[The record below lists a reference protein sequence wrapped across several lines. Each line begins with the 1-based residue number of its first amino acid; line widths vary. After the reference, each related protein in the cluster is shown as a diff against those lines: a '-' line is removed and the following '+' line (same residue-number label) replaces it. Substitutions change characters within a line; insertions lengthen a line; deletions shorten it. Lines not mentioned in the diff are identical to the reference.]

1 MIDHRIWAD
10 PGPEFRDVTLWMLND
25 RLENDEIV
33 RQLEGIRAAGCGSV
47 IARTYN
53 GLRSDYPGEGF
64 MASMET
70 LIAAAGRLG
79 LRVYLQAGFMP
90 ACVPNLPEQFSLPIL
105 TARPKGNAADT
116 PPLATC
122 GDASIHAGRA
132 AGRLDLLNPAAVDYY
147 LDLAYERTWRR
158 FKREFGKTI
167 VSMWVDEPHFNPPH
181 MPWGDG
187 LQAAFERRWG
197 YSLAG
202 AIPSLFGRVGN
213 WEQVRYQ
220 YWRTVLEMLQEAY
233 FARIAAWCSQNRLAF
248 SGHLMGEDY
257 LESQVAWTAATM
269 PLYPFMDIPG
279 IDHLTRSLEWGCYA
293 DAGERGIPFLLTP
306 AQCVS
311 AGAQAGKPA
320 ALCEMYGVSSQ
331 SLTFRDQKF
340 IGDYFFS
347 KGINLRCLHATFYSL
362 RGRRKRIYPPHLSYQ
377 QPWWAEQRM
386 VGDYF
391 ARLGYALRQGRRA
404 ADVLVLHPQESAFIL
419 YEPLEYFAFDPA
431 KNPPEQ
437 PSQEKNA
444 EIEKLNTALIGVF
457 RSLVESRRSFDLG
470 DEQMLERM
478 GSVGAD
484 GTLHVGAMSYRAVV
498 LPPLL
503 LTLRRSTLWL
513 LEQFNLAGGIVLA
526 AGTASPERVEGVPD
540 AAARDFLETI
550 RREDEGHAWWIAALD
565 AALPRRLYVESPGA
579 APDELLLCERE
590 LEEGHLVFLCNRN
603 RSRSRRVSLHREGAR
618 RIQELDPAS
627 GRIRMAATGK
637 HGEAAHVE
645 TTLAPGETKLY
656 LFEDAPVA
664 ESQDAVDS
672 ESVEYHTD
680 VGEDEADEVALDASW
695 QLRRLGPNALTLDFC
710 SYRTNE
716 QPFSAPLPIIAVQQ
730 ILCARQYRG
739 PLWMRQ
745 AFNVET
751 VPKQAWLA
759 VENPEEQAISLN
771 GKPVERQPEGY
782 FLDRAFRKLDISA
795 LLRSGV
801 NTLEMRREFTPLA
814 RAASDLAGLF
824 QNLTGAELESSYIV
838 GEFGVHGKEAGQGPG
853 CVRLQP
859 EFRLG
864 IEPSEIVS
872 GRDLIGLGYPF
883 FAGVMR
889 ASRQLT
895 LPRPAAGERL
905 ILGVHG
911 LNACLLRVFVNG
923 IMAGAR
929 GWDPFAVDITDA
941 VKEGENEV
949 ALELVSTLRNLLGPH
964 HRPSGDP
971 DSCWGEPAF
980 RGETRSR
987 GGQADPNW
995 HQTRNRAG
1003 APWTDDYLFV
1013 PFGFERVTLGRRR
1026 VRS

>member
-1 MIDHRIWAD
+1 MIDPRTFAD
-10 PGPEFRDVTLWMLND
+10 PGPEYRDVTLWMLND
-25 RLENDEIV
+25 RLEDDEIV

-70 LIAAAGRLG
+70 LVAAASRLG

-105 TARPKGNAADT
+105 TAWPKINAAET
-116 PPLATC
+116 PALAVC

-181 MPWGDG
+181 LPWGDG
-187 LQAAFERRWG
+187 LQTAFERRWG

-202 AIPSLFGRVGN
+202 AIPALHGRVGH

-293 DAGERGIPFLLTP
+293 DAGERGVPFLLTP

-377 QPWWAEQRM
+377 QPWWPEQRM

-391 ARLGYALRQGRRA
+391 ARLGYALRQGRRS
-404 ADVLVLHPQESAFIL
+404 ADVLVLHPQESAFML
-419 YEPLEYFAFDPA
+419 YEPLEYFVFDPSR
-431 KNPPEQ
+431 NPPEQ
-437 PSQEKNA
+437 SSHEKNA
-444 EIEKLNTALIGVF
+444 EIEKLNASLIGVL
-457 RSLVESRRSFDLG
+457 RSLVESHRSFDLG

-478 GSVGAD
+478 GSIGAD
-484 GTLHVGAMSYRAVV
+484 GTLRVGAMSYRAVV
-498 LPPLL
+498 LPPML
-503 LTLRRSTLWL
+503 LTMRRTTLRL
-513 LEQFNLAGGIVLA
+513 LEQFKLAGGIVLA
-526 AGTASPERVEGVPD
+526 AGAASPERVEGVPD
-540 AAARDFLETI
+540 TVARDFVKAVRKEN
-550 RREDEGHAWWIAALD
+550 EGHAWWIAALD
-565 AALPRRLYVESPGA
+565 AALPRRLHVESPGA
-579 APDELLLCERE
+579 PPDELLLCERE

-603 RSRSRRVSLHREGAR
+603 RVRPRQISLHREGAR

-627 GRIRMAATGK
+627 GRIKMAAAGK
-637 HGEAAHVE
+637 HREAAHVE
-645 TTLAPGETKLY
+645 AILAPGEAKLY
-656 LFEDAPVA
+656 LFEEASIPASETAADSVSVKHHPVI
-664 ESQDAVDS
+664 
-672 ESVEYHTD
+672 
-680 VGEDEADEVALDASW
+680 GEDEADEIALDSSW
-695 QLRRLGPNALTLDFC
+695 QLRRLGTNALTLDFC
-710 SYRTNE
+710 RYRTSE
-716 QPFSAPLPIIAVQQ
+716 QPYSEPLPIIAVQQ
-730 ILCARQYRG
+730 ILCSRQYRG

-745 AFNVET
+745 VFNVET

-759 VENPEEQAISLN
+759 VENPDEQAISLN
-771 GKPVERQPEGY
+771 GKPVESK
-782 FLDRAFRKLDISA
+782 LDGFFHDRSFQKVDISA
-795 LLRSGV
+795 FLRLGI
-801 NTLEMRREFTPLA
+801 NTLELRREFAPLA
-814 RAASDLAGLF
+814 RAATDLAGLF
-824 QNLTGAELESSYIV
+824 QNLSGTELESSYIV
-838 GEFGVHGKEAGQGPG
+838 GEFGVHGKEVAQEPG
-853 CVRLQP
+853 WVRLQP
-859 EFRLG
+859 EFRIG
-864 IEPSEIVS
+864 IEPSEIAS

-889 ASRQLT
+889 VSRQLT

-905 ILGVHG
+905 ILGVRG
-911 LNACLLRVFVNG
+911 LNACVLRVTVNG
-923 IMAGAR
+923 VMAGVR
-929 GWDPFAVDITDA
+929 GWDPFSVDITDA
-941 VKEGENEV
+941 IKEGENEV
-949 ALELVSTLRNLLGPH
+949 ALEFVGTLRNLLGPH

-980 RGETRSR
+980 RGETSSR
-987 GGQADPNW
+987 GGPADPNW
-995 HQTRNRAG
+995 YQTRNRAG
-1003 APWTDDYLFV
+1003 APWTDDYLVV
-1013 PFGFERVTLGRRR
+1013 PFGFENVTLARRR
-1026 VRS
+1026 TRS